1 MRKNKGGALITAL
14 ILVTLSTTLVSS
26 LFSQQLIQLRF
37 LENKRNFARTENVLK
52 KLKIRILPKQ
62 SKLVTNIQVF
72 ISPTTQFLSHSDK
85 YSNTYDCRY
94 EMP

>member
-37 LENKRNFARTENVLK
+37 LENKRNQVQTFWVLK
-52 KLKIRILPKQ
+52 GAFDWAKLILME
-62 SKLVTNIQVF
+62 
-72 ISPTTQFLSHSDK
+72 D
-85 YSNTYDCRY
+85 
-94 EMP
+94 